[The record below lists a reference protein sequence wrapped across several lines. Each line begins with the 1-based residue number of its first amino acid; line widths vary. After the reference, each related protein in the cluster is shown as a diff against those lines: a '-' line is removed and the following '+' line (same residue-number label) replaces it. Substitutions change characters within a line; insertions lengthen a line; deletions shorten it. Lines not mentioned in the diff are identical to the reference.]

1 MAKGLLDSLKETWA
15 LGAYSVPSLI
25 PMPIPKAAVP
35 ANARLLAKSIFNPEP
50 ITSEQFS
57 PKEIELLKQT
67 YANSVQRSSK
77 PEAAMYKKYYKDMT
91 KLEDTQPVSG
101 MLAHRKT
108 APAGLEAEL
117 ALRKFSPTIQYPDY
131 PRLPAY
137 ENYGVGNMPVEASF
151 TDKGYALST
160 ALGRAKYVKD
170 AQGNVHIVDQYDFPK
185 GAGMED
191 YKNWSKPFAAA
202 HYLGE
207 KFSRTMPVDINLG
220 LLN

>member
-1 MAKGLLDSLKETWA
+1 MAGLLDILNTPAA
-15 LGAYSVPSLI
+15 LASYAY
-25 PMPIPKAAVP
+25 KQAVP
-35 ANARLLAKSIFNPEP
+35 ANARLLAKSIVNPEQV
-50 ITSEQFS
+50 TSAQFS

-91 KLEDTQPVSG
+91 KLEDMQPVSG

-131 PRLPAY
+131 PRSPEY

-151 TDKGYALST
+151 KDKGYALST

-170 AQGNVHIVDQYDFPK
+170 AQGNIHIVDQYDFPK

-191 YKNWSKPFAAA
+191 YRNWSKPFAAA

>member
-1 MAKGLLDSLKETWA
+1 MAGLLDILNTPAA
-15 LGAYSVPSLI
+15 LANYAY
-25 PMPIPKAAVP
+25 KQAVP
-35 ANARLLAKSIFNPEP
+35 ANARLLAKSIVNPEQ
-50 ITSEQFS
+50 ITSAQFS

-91 KLEDTQPVSG
+91 KLEDMQPVSG

-131 PRLPAY
+131 PRSPAY

-151 TDKGYALST
+151 KDKGYALST

-170 AQGNVHIVDQYDFPK
+170 AQGNIHIVDQYDFPK

-207 KFSRTMPVDINLG
+207 KFSRNMPIDINLG

>member
-1 MAKGLLDSLKETWA
+1 MGLLESILNTPAA
-15 LGAYSVPSLI
+15 LANYAY
-25 PMPIPKAAVP
+25 KQAVP
-35 ANARLLAKSIFNPEP
+35 ANARLLAKSIVNPEQV
-50 ITSEQFS
+50 TAAQFS

-67 YANSVQRSSK
+67 YQNSVARSTK
-77 PEAAMYKKYYKDMT
+77 PEAAMYKKYYKDMAAM
-91 KLEDTQPVSG
+91 EDMQPVSG

-117 ALRKFSPTIQYPDY
+117 ALRKFTPTIQYPDY
-131 PRLPAY
+131 PRSPEY
-137 ENYGVGNMPVEASF
+137 ENYGVGNMPVRASF
-151 TDKGYALST
+151 DDKGYALST

-185 GAGMED
+185 GAKMDD

-202 HYLGE
+202 HFLGE
-207 KFSRTMPVDINLG
+207 KFSNRMPVDINLG